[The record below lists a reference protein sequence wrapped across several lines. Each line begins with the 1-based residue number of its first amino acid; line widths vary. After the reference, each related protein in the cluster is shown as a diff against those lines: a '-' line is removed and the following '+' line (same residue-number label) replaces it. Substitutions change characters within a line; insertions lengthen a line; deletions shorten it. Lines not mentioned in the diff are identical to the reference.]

1 MCSKPREH
9 CSAIGRTDSRQ
20 GGSDN
25 LPPCTARD
33 RTSAPNLDV
42 QTLQHPGSRRDTV
55 STASNPDRIDHPDL
69 RTIGSRSDDHVGEPE
84 VTMQEARTGDRTND
98 GAKLAC
104 DRAKRR
110 CIVGR
115 ILQTFR
121 HGGTGDVFQFHAVE
135 TTRLRRHDLRTAD
148 HPGSRHA
155 DGGKPSGTTKLTG
168 RLGDAHAV
176 LQCRPRRD
184 RPVLGGPASLAGWF
198 DEPDAAQALLLQTGD
213 GMFRRPGH
221 GRSIAGRSVRVV

>member
-1 MCSKPREH
+1 MCSKLRED
-9 CSAIGRTDSRQ
+9 CSAIRHTECGCRHLDHAS
-20 GGSDN
+20 
-25 LPPCTARD
+25 PCPVRD
-33 RTSAPNLDV
+33 RPVPSDLDV
-42 QTLQHPGSRRDTV
+42 QTLEHSRRRHHPALT
-55 STASNPDRIDHPDL
+55 SANADRIDHPCI
-69 RTIGSRSDDHVGEPE
+69 RTMISMLDDHIRKPK
-84 VTMQEARTGDRTND
+84 VTVQQTGTRNQMHSLPQLPCHRLER
-98 GAKLAC
+98 GNVE
-104 DRAKRR
+104 R
-110 CIVGR
+110 G
-115 ILQTFR
+115 ILQALH
-121 HGGTGDVFQFHAVE
+121 HGGTVNVVKLHAEE
-135 TTRLRRHDLRTAD
+135 TPRLRRNDLRTAD